1 MNITIADLIEIA
13 GLRATIRGNGK
24 IATSGRDGIRSEMGM
39 RSSSSHCPRPR
50 CRRRESRSGV
60 HHRPAMS
67 QAWIRRLTRRSHL
80 CLCRREQGQRRMRR
94 AVVSRNQGCT
104 LAFHLRAWGLTSG
117 TLQAGRRRSI
127 GARTST
133 ATSIRSAV
141 RRPTRRPSATA
152 DRSLIT
158 QQQQL
163 QIINLPSCHSVS
175 QSPAAA
181 GSPPLVTELLTAMD
195 FLSKFFSS
203 RPRSASCLSLKYLRG
218 SNEKLLSS
226 SPL

>member
-1 MNITIADLIEIA
+1 MAIYCSTCCPLRDHLQKTRHTRPPPTLPEARHPRHSDIRRIVTKDITTTRHPATRAETPGMNITIADLIEIA

-24 IATSGRDGIRSEMGM
+24 SATSGRDGIRSGMGM

-50 CRRRESRSGV
+50 CRRESRSGV

-80 CLCRREQGQRRMRR
+80 CLCRREQGQGQRRMRR

-117 TLQAGRRRSI
+117 TRQAGRRRNI

-141 RRPTRRPSATA
+141 RRPTRRASATA

-158 QQQQL
+158 QL
-163 QIINLPSCHSVS
+163 N
-175 QSPAAA
+175 
-181 GSPPLVTELLTAMD
+181 
-195 FLSKFFSS
+195 
-203 RPRSASCLSLKYLRG
+203 
-218 SNEKLLSS
+218 NNKL
-226 SPL
+226 